1 MRCLNNILAVARKS
15 KLRVEGNAVLMRAG
29 IGFTLLKTEKEKVEL
44 PMPSKSADNPL
55 PPTTTLKRAFECAV
69 RDIYQAGVTGQ
80 ISRYRTPIVQR
91 SGTSASGSHV
101 DAEKRALSD
110 AAKALAQLWKISPS
124 SSR

>member
-1 MRCLNNILAVARKS
+1 
-15 KLRVEGNAVLMRAG
+15 
-29 IGFTLLKTEKEKVEL
+29 LLKTEKKKVEIT
-44 PMPSKSADNPL
+44 MPSKSAEQPL
-55 PPTTTLKRAFECAV
+55 LPAKNLKRAFESAV

-91 SGTSASGSHV
+91 AGTGASGSSV

-110 AAKALAQLWKISPS
+110 AAKALAQLWKVSPS

>member
-1 MRCLNNILAVARKS
+1 
-15 KLRVEGNAVLMRAG
+15 MRAG